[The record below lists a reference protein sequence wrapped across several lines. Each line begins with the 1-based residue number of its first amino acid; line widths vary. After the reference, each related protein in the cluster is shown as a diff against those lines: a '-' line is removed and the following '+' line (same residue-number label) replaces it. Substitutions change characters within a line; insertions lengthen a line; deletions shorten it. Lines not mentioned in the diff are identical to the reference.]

1 MNLRDYQIR
10 TLDAVWAAM
19 QYQTA
24 ALMVAP
30 CSAGKTIMFAKLIQ
44 RLLRENPGFRALIL
58 VDREV
63 LVTQAAEKLRA
74 VAPELALSIGI
85 VCASAA
91 REKILDRPVTIASRQ
106 TLDGRMDKFPPVQM
120 CIADEAHLLAIPHPD
135 REPDQYGRIIARLWD
150 YNPNMRLV
158 GCTATPY
165 RLGSH
170 GGYIFGSANRP
181 DSRPYWAGIDAEIT
195 TAELLA
201 GGYVTPLSGLARVGE
216 AIGRDLNAVGLVG
229 GEYNLGQLSDMM
241 RKETHVQSVV
251 EAWKQEAAGRRKT
264 IVFTVS
270 KEHCEAVC
278 RAFEAAGVRA
288 LPVHSGL
295 PEIVLE
301 ANMRELQCGVRSAEC
316 GTTTAPRTTHHA
328 LVFVSIAML
337 TTGLDVADVDC
348 LILARPTKSAA
359 LFKQILGRGQRLAPG
374 KTDCLVIDLVGAFAE
389 FGTDMDHLR
398 VAVPGKGGGEAP
410 MKECPGCEKWC
421 HASLRYCPHCG
432 AEFEITPA
440 VEAALGRLERVKF
453 EREEPEPEIYEVERV
468 EYRPHTSKQNGRKL
482 VRVVYGCGY
491 GYEFS
496 EWICLPD
503 YYDGYAVEKARA
515 WWAKRTGE
523 PFPETVE
530 EFLFLCD
537 GLPRPRRIAAAKDG
551 KYERVVDCDFEGED
565 EDGETETWRLH
576 DADEVPF

>member
-1 MNLRDYQIR
+1 MVTMELRDYQIR
-10 TLDAVWAAM
+10 TLDAVWSAM
-19 QYQTA
+19 QRQLS

-135 REPDQYGRIIARLWD
+135 RDPDQYGGIIARLRD

-165 RLGSH
+165 RLGSY

-201 GGYVTPLSGLARVGE
+201 GGYITPLTGLARVGE

-229 GEYNLGQLSDMM
+229 GEYNLGQLSAMM
-241 RKETHVQSVV
+241 CKEIHVQSVV
-251 EAWKQEAAGRRKT
+251 DAWLEAAAGRKKT
-264 IVFTVS
+264 IVFTTT
-270 KEHCEAVC
+270 KEHADAVC
-278 RAFEAAGVRA
+278 RAFEDAGVRA
-288 LPVHSGL
+288 LPIYSGL
-295 PEIVLE
+295 PDIVLE
-301 ANMRELQCGVRSAEC
+301 TNMRELREG
-316 GTTTAPRTTHHA
+316 GAP
-328 LVFVSIAML
+328 VFVSIAML

-440 VEAALGRLERVKF
+440 VEAALGRLERVRF

-468 EYRPHTSKQNGRKL
+468 EYRPHTSRQNGRKL
-482 VRVVYGCGY
+482 MRVVYGCGY

-515 WWAKRTGE
+515 WWAARSGE
-523 PFPETVE
+523 PFPESIE
-530 EFLFLCD
+530 EFMFLSD
-537 GLPRPRRIAAAKDG
+537 SLLMPRWISVVKEGRFEK
-551 KYERVVDCDFEGED
+551 VVDVAFDEFGELPSGFPRD
-565 EDGETETWRLH
+565 E
-576 DADEVPF
+576 EVPF